1 QLQHPSLPGQNPS
14 TNACAKALIFHGV
27 LAWLWTGP
35 KLVFLVGAYVL
46 FLRVSRLYPMNPS
59 THVRCTLCG
68 LAFPSGWLRL
78 ANVPNSAMLLH
89 HLGADHL
96 AEV

>member
-1 QLQHPSLPGQNPS
+1 
-14 TNACAKALIFHGV
+14 
-27 LAWLWTGP
+27 
-35 KLVFLVGAYVL
+35 
-46 FLRVSRLYPMNPS
+46 MNPS

-96 AEV
+96 AEVKPYLTRMETECIDTVVMELFTRVRTP